1 MKWWGKPHPTNEI
14 AAAYSVGLAMTG
26 FVTGFKLMTDESSL
40 LSSSD
45 IEDATSLGYML
56 KLAAPMVVTTIS
68 LTIMQFVD
76 RFMVSRLGT
85 DALAAILPAGFVSF
99 LPGGFAIGAITSLN
113 TFVSQS
119 HGRGDKEDCS
129 NYFWQATYMG
139 LVYFLAVVAIMW
151 PTAPWI
157 FKMMGHPTA
166 VVDMEVI
173 YLRIM
178 LYAHILAVINWSS
191 GQFFMGIHRPVITM
205 CASLCG
211 QVVNVAANYVL
222 IFGKLGFPAMG
233 IAGAGWGTFIG
244 IGVVAG
250 VNMSLFLSSNIN
262 ETYKSRRTL
271 NIDFGKM
278 YDLLKVG
285 LPAGF
290 GLMVDVAFWGVIL
303 FGLVGKFGTEALAA
317 TSAVLSYTSL
327 SVMPVVGMSTALT
340 ATVGKTIGQ
349 DRKDLAIKQ
358 TRVCLRIAMLYM
370 GLVGICFLVFRNALM
385 VFWSSDDKVIEVGVK
400 ILICA
405 AIYQAFYAARTIY
418 SGSLRGAGDTVWLAM
433 VSAVGAILILGLGGW
448 LIAKFFP
455 SFGALGPWC
464 AATVS
469 IIAVGLAN
477 RWRFKSKRWMD
488 IDLFKRRAVSVPIR
502 NGAAVE

>member
-1 MKWWGKPHPTNEI
+1 
-14 AAAYSVGLAMTG
+14 
-26 FVTGFKLMTDESSL
+26 MTDQSSL

-45 IEDATSLGYML
+45 GEDPTSLRYML
-56 KLAAPMVVTTIS
+56 KLAAPMVVTTVS
-68 LTIMQFVD
+68 FTVMQFVD

-99 LPGGFAIGAITSLN
+99 IPGGFAIGAITSLN

-119 HGRGDKEDCS
+119 LGRGDKRGCS
-129 NYFWQATYMG
+129 NYFWQAVYMG
-139 LVYFLAVVAIMW
+139 IVYFLAVVVIMW

-157 FKMMGHPTA
+157 FKAMEHSPP
-166 VVDMEVI
+166 VVEMEVI

-178 LYAHILAVINWSS
+178 LYTHILAVINWSS
-191 GQFFMGIHRPVITM
+191 GQFFMGIHRPIITM

-211 QVVNVAANYVL
+211 QVVNVVANYVL
-222 IFGKLGFPAMG
+222 IFGKFGFPEMG

-244 IGVVAG
+244 IGVGAC
-250 VNMSLFLSSNIN
+250 VNMSLYLSGNIN
-262 ETYKSRRTL
+262 AEFKSRRTL
-271 NIDFGKM
+271 NIDFSKM

-290 GLMVDVAFWGVIL
+290 GLMVNVAFWGVIL

-317 TSAVLSYTSL
+317 TSAVLSYTNL
-327 SVMPVVGMSTALT
+327 SVMPIVGISTALT
-340 ATVGKTIGQ
+340 AAVGKTIGRG
-349 DRKDLAIKQ
+349 RKDIAIKQ
-358 TRVCLRIAMLYM
+358 TRVCLKVALLYM
-370 GLVGICFLVFRNALM
+370 GLVGICFFVFRNALM
-385 VFWSSDDKVIEVGVK
+385 AFWSTDDKVIEAGAN

-405 AIYQAFYAARTIY
+405 AIYQAFHAARTIY
-418 SGSLRGAGDTVWLAM
+418 SGSLRGAGDTVWLAII
-433 VSAVGAILILGLGGW
+433 SAVGAILILGLGGW
-448 LIAKFFP
+448 LVTIFFP
-455 SFGALGPWC
+455 SLGALGPWC

-477 RWRFKSKRWMD
+477 RWRFKSKKWMD
-488 IDLFKRRAVSVPIR
+488 IDLFKRRAVSVPIQ

>member
-1 MKWWGKPHPTNEI
+1 
-14 AAAYSVGLAMTG
+14 MTG
-26 FVTGFKLMTDESSL
+26 ITAGFKLMTDKSTL

-56 KLAAPMVVTTIS
+56 KPAAPMVVTTIS
-68 LTIMQFVD
+68 FTVMQFVD

-119 HGRGDKEDCS
+119 LGRGDKEDCS
-129 NYFWQATYMG
+129 NYFWQAVYMG

-157 FKMMGHPTA
+157 FRAMGHPPP
-166 VVDMEVI
+166 VVAMEVI

-191 GQFFMGIHRPVITM
+191 GQFFMGIHRPIITM

-211 QVVNVAANYVL
+211 QVVNVAANYIL

-244 IGVVAG
+244 IGVAAS
-250 VNMSLFLSSNIN
+250 VNMFIYLSSNIN
-262 ETYKSRRTL
+262 ATFKSRGTL
-271 NIDFGKM
+271 HIDFGKM

-290 GLMVDVAFWGVIL
+290 GLMVNVAFWGVIL

-340 ATVGKTIGQ
+340 AAVGKTIGRG
-349 DRKDLAIKQ
+349 RKDIAIKQ
-358 TRVCLRIAMLYM
+358 TRVCLKVALFYM
-370 GLVGICFLVFRNALM
+370 GLVGFCFFVFRNALM
-385 VFWSSDDKVIEVGVK
+385 AFWSSDEKVIEAGVK

-405 AIYQAFYAARTIY
+405 AIYQAFHAARTIY
-418 SGSLRGAGDTVWLAM
+418 SGSLRGAGDTVWLAII
-433 VSAVGAILILGLGGW
+433 SAVGAVVILGLGGW
-448 LIAKFFP
+448 LVAKFFP
-455 SFGALGPWC
+455 SFGALGPWS

-477 RWRFKSKRWMD
+477 RWRFKSKRWMS
-488 IDLFKRRAVSVPIR
+488 IDLFKRRAVSMPIQ